1 MAPTTDNMQAKIM
14 QFMPV
19 LFVFILYNFASGLA
33 LYWLCN
39 NIFTIG
45 QQYLPKLWK
54 SDESE
59 ETTPVNISSTK
70 KQPQS
75 KKRQSPNASRRT

>member
-1 MAPTTDNMQAKIM
+1 MYKQRLCN
-14 QFMPV
+14 FMP
-19 LFVFILYNFASGLA
+19 LIFVFILYNFASGLA

-45 QQYLPKLWK
+45 QQYLPKLWQ
-54 SDESE
+54 SDEAE
-59 ETTPVNISSTK
+59 EVTPVNTSSRK

-75 KKRQSPNASRRT
+75 KKRQFPNANRKT